1 MTMNDT
7 ISTIL
12 KRRSIRVYKPDQVDD
27 ETLELILEAGRYAP
41 SAMNQQPWH
50 FTIVRDRSLLD
61 KLETSCKT
69 VFLESDVEALREVA
83 RRDDFSVF
91 YHAPM
96 LVIVTGDTN
105 ALAPQYDCTLA
116 MQNMMLASAS
126 LGIGSCW
133 MHSIMMLHA
142 TEKGKTVF
150 RELGIVFPDRHQ
162 PYAAAVFGYSAVP
175 LPGPEPRKSGSV
187 TIIGQ
192 DRADS
197 HSS

>member
-1 MTMNDT
+1 MNET

-12 KRRSIRVYKPDQVDD
+12 KRRSIRAYKPDRVDD
-27 ETLELILEAGRYAP
+27 ESLELVLEAGRYAP

-50 FTIVRDRSLLD
+50 FTVVRDPALLE
-61 KLETSCKT
+61 KLEVSCKT

-91 YHAPM
+91 YHAPT

-105 ALAPQYDCTLA
+105 ALAPRYDCTLA
-116 MQNMMLASAS
+116 MQNMMLAAAS

-133 MHSIMMLHA
+133 MHSIMMLHS
-142 TEKGKTVF
+142 TEKGKEVF
-150 RELGIVFPDRHQ
+150 RDMGVSFPEKHV
-162 PYAAAVFGYSAVP
+162 PYAAAVFGYSAIP
-175 LPGPEPRKSGSV
+175 LPEPEPRKPGTV
-187 TIIGQ
+187 TIIDQ

-197 HSS
+197 HSA

>member
-1 MTMNDT
+1 MNDT

-50 FTIVRDRSLLD
+50 FTIVRDRSLLE

-116 MQNMMLASAS
+116 M
-126 LGIGSCW
+126 
-133 MHSIMMLHA
+133 
-142 TEKGKTVF
+142 
-150 RELGIVFPDRHQ
+150 
-162 PYAAAVFGYSAVP
+162 
-175 LPGPEPRKSGSV
+175 
-187 TIIGQ
+187 
-192 DRADS
+192 
-197 HSS
+197 